1 MSEYPTCCN
10 SFIPCEQ
17 AVESISR
24 KMPGAPREEVLLT
37 RLLFHIQPYLTG
49 YFNDTLKCHDMNETT
64 WMALMVLY
72 SRPEQRISPSELSD
86 ALAFSR
92 TNATRVVDDLCQRDM
107 MQRLP
112 SQEDRRKTELILTE
126 KGLAFIAMV
135 MPEQRQRMRELWQD
149 FSTEERVLLDG
160 MLRKLLRKVGG

>member
-1 MSEYPTCCN
+1 MSECQQPCH
-10 SFIPCEQ
+10 SFLPCEQ
-17 AVESISR
+17 AVETISH

-37 RLLFHIQPYLTG
+37 RLYFHIQPYLTG
-49 YFNDTLKCHDMNETT
+49 YFNETLKCHDMNETT

-112 SQEDRRKTELILTE
+112 SQEDRRKTELTLTE

-149 FSTEERVLLDG
+149 FDAAEREQLDAL
-160 MLRKLLRKVGG
+160 LRKLLRRLGG

>member
-1 MSEYPTCCN
+1 MNEQTCGH
-10 SFIPCEQ
+10 SFAATENAIDTI
-17 AVESISR
+17 AR
-24 KMPGAPREEVLLT
+24 RMPGSPRQEVILT
-37 RLLFHIQPYLTG
+37 RLIAHVQTLLQSYNNETLTPKG
-49 YFNDTLKCHDMNETT
+49 INETT

-72 SRPEQRISPSELSD
+72 SRREQRISPSELSD

-149 FSTEERVLLDG
+149 FSPEERALLDG